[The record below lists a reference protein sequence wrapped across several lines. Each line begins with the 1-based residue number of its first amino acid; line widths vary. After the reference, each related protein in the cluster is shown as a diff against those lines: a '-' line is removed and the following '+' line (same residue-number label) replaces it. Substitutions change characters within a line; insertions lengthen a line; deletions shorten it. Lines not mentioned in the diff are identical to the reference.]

1 MKSAQCDNNN
11 GLLVAGYLQIN
22 IWLLQTGRQV
32 SCSILCLISSLYLL
46 SWLKSM
52 LACLVVVFLTEE
64 KIFARFFVWLLI

>member
-22 IWLLQTGRQV
+22 MWLLQTGRQV

-46 SWLKSM
+46 S
-52 LACLVVVFLTEE
+52 
-64 KIFARFFVWLLI
+64 